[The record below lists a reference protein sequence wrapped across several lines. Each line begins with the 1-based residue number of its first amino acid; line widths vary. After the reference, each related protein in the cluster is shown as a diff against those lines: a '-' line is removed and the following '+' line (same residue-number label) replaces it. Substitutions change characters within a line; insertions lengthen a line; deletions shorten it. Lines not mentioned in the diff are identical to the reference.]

1 MPRNNWPYVTVCWRD
16 LRELK
21 LAEMPFCESCGSSRS
36 LEVHHQNPLTD
47 KQRENRDEMAA
58 YPPLEHLQVYCKPCH
73 AKVTRGKQ
81 SQLDTSDAEW
91 ASFIQTRGKEHA
103 SKSEIET

>member
-1 MPRNNWPYVTVCWRD
+1 
-16 LRELK
+16 
-21 LAEMPFCESCGSSRS
+21 
-36 LEVHHQNPLTD
+36 
-47 KQRENRDEMAA
+47 MAA

-103 SKSEIET
+103 SKSEIELEMSKSRERLAALSVKDDLTDAEAAEMKDLTDGYTGIEGTVSGRCCI